1 MVVRVGTM
9 DTGERVVLF
18 FFFQAED
25 GIRDLTVTG
34 VQTCALP
41 ILGRAWQ
48 VLALLEAGHH
58 VAHQAPP
65 VPPDAAQLGLF
76 NPSGSPHP
84 LLEELDRLDVNAL
97 SPLEALNRLA
107 AREKTLAGGP

>member
-1 MVVRVGTM
+1 V
-9 DTGERVVLF
+9 
-18 FFFQAED
+18 
-25 GIRDLTVTG
+25 
-34 VQTCALP
+34 
-41 ILGRAWQ
+41 GRAWQ

-65 VPPDAAQLGLF
+65 ARPDAAQLGLF
-76 NPSGSPHP
+76 GPSGSPHP

-107 AREKTLAGGP
+107 AWKKQLAEGP